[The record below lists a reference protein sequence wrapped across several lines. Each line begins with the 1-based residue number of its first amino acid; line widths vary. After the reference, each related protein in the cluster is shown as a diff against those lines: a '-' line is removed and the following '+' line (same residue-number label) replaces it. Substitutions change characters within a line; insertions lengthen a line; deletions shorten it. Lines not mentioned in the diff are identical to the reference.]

1 MRHPLKYLLNYHS
14 NLIDRQCTRLQREI
28 AKRLIMSSSVGLDR
42 KTEQV
47 DQATDWL
54 KCFSTTHKCDYWFR
68 STDGTTSWEDPSLR
82 TIEKKRKSMDIVPQ
96 SDASKANAKEHSSIK
111 VARRENH
118 TSSEEK
124 SSSSAM
130 KMRPEIAIIV
140 PYRDLHKEQCRK
152 QQLDRFVPFISKFM
166 ELHKTASSYRIYIIE
181 QSNDDRKFNRG
192 KLLNIG
198 FQLACADGC
207 KALIFHDVD
216 LLPSPGLKSSLCVI
230 RRIKFDAHYA
240 ALPQSFIL
248 NDA

>member
-1 MRHPLKYLLNYHS
+1 MIHSIIYGNQLRRKLIEPLS
-14 NLIDRQCTRLQREI
+14 
-28 AKRLIMSSSVGLDR
+28 MSSSVSSNGKSDPG
-42 KTEQV
+42 

-82 TIEKKRKSMDIVPQ
+82 TTERKRKSTDNVLQ
-96 SDASKANAKEHSSIK
+96 SDTSEAKAEEPSSIK
-111 VARRENH
+111 VPRRENH
-118 TSSEEK
+118 TYMEEK
-124 SSSSAM
+124 SSSSALKM
-130 KMRPEIAIIV
+130 KPEVAIIV

-166 ELHKTASSYRIYIIE
+166 ELHKPASSYRIYIIE
-181 QSNDDRKFNRG
+181 QSNDNRKFNRG

-216 LLPSPGLKSSLCVI
+216 LLPSPGFKPFLV
-230 RRIKFDAHYA
+230 
-240 ALPQSFIL
+240 SFVG
-248 NDA
+248 